1 MAGGMKTRKA
11 PTGRS
16 FSSRNPVVI
25 GAVSIVT
32 IAILVFGAFN
42 SSSLPIIGG
51 GTVYKAQFSEAAG
64 LRAGDEVR
72 IAGVRVGQVDAVTL
86 GETLVDVS
94 FRVKKQ
100 FVGDQTTASI
110 EIKTL
115 LGRKYLALDVRG
127 NRAQDPDS
135 TIPVSRTVSPFDIY
149 PAFQQLTQTA
159 DSIDTT
165 QLAKAFTTL
174 SSAFQDTPESIRG
187 VLDGLSRLSQTVA
200 SRDEALRSLLA
211 SANGVTKVLADR
223 SQDLQAILS
232 QGALLLDELN
242 QRRDAIRTLFTN
254 TSALAI
260 QLEGLV
266 ADNENTL
273 GPALDQLSGVVG
285 ILTSNLDSID
295 RSLGLLAPFYRVFA
309 NTLGNGRW
317 FDVYIQNFNA
327 SFVLQGI
334 PGLGTATVPGT

>member
-1 MAGGMKTRKA
+1 MSGGMKTRRA

-25 GAVSIVT
+25 GAVSIVV

-42 SSSLPIIGG
+42 SSDLPIIGG
-51 GTVYKAQFSEAAG
+51 GTVYTAQFSEAAG

-72 IAGVRVGQVDAVTL
+72 IAGVRVGAVDSVDLGDTAIDVT
-86 GETLVDVS
+86 
-94 FRVKKQ
+94 FRVKNQ
-100 FVGDQTTASI
+100 FVGDETTASI

-127 NRAQDPDS
+127 AKEQNPDDE
-135 TIPVSRTVSPFDIY
+135 IPLARTVSPFDIY
-149 PAFQQLTQTA
+149 PAFQQLTQTTDA
-159 DSIDTT
+159 INSD
-165 QLAKAFTTL
+165 QLAKAFSSL
-174 SSAFQDTPESIRG
+174 SSAFQDTPSSVKG

-200 SRDEALRSLLA
+200 SRDSQLRSLLA
-211 SANGVTKVLADR
+211 SANSVTAVLAAR
-223 SQDLQAILS
+223 SGDLQQLLND
-232 QGALLLDELN
+232 GGLLLDELN
-242 QRRDAIRTLFTN
+242 QRRDAIRTLLTN

-266 ADNENTL
+266 ADNDATL
-273 GPALDQLSGVVG
+273 TPALDQLSGVVD

-309 NTLGNGRW
+309 NTLGSGRW
-317 FDVYIQNFNA
+317 FDTYIQNFNV
-327 SFVLQGI
+327 SFALQGL
-334 PGLGTATVPGT
+334 PGISAVPSS

>member
-1 MAGGMKTRKA
+1 MTGMKTRKA
-11 PTGRS
+11 PTGKS

-25 GAVSIVT
+25 GAVSIVV

-42 SSSLPIIGG
+42 SDSLPIIGG
-51 GTVYKAQFSEAAG
+51 GTVYEAQFSEAAG

-72 IAGVRVGQVDAVTL
+72 IAGVRVGKVDAVDL
-86 GETLVDVS
+86 GDTTVDVT
-94 FRVKKQ
+94 FRVKNQ
-100 FVGDQTTASI
+100 FVGNETTASI

-127 NRAQDPDS
+127 GTDQDPDR
-135 TIPVSRTVSPFDIY
+135 TIPLDRTVSPFDIY

-159 DSIDTT
+159 ESIDSD
-165 QLAKAFTTL
+165 QLAQAFTSL

-200 SRDEALRSLLA
+200 SRDAQLRSLLA
-211 SANGVTKVLADR
+211 ASRSVTGVLADR
-223 SQDLQAILS
+223 SEDLQQLLND
-232 QGALLLDELN
+232 GGLLLDELN
-242 QRRDAIRTLFTN
+242 QRRDAIRTLLTN

-266 ADNENTL
+266 ADNDATL
-273 GPALDQLSGVVG
+273 TPALDQLAGVVG

-317 FDVYIQNFNA
+317 FDTYIQNFNA
-327 SFVLQGI
+327 GFVLQGI
-334 PGLGTATVPGT
+334 PGLAVPAS

>member
-1 MAGGMKTRKA
+1 MKTRKA

-25 GAVSIVT
+25 GAVSIVV

-42 SSSLPIIGG
+42 SDDLPIIGG
-51 GTVYKAQFSEAAG
+51 GTVYTAAFTEAAG

-72 IAGVRVGQVDAVTL
+72 IAGVRVGKVDAVEL
-86 GETLVDVS
+86 GDTTVDVT
-94 FRVKKQ
+94 FRVKNQ
-100 FVGDQTTASI
+100 FVGDETTASI

-127 NRAQDPDS
+127 GKEQNPDS
-135 TIPVSRTVSPFDIY
+135 TIPVDRTVSPFDIY
-149 PAFQQLTQTA
+149 PAFQQLTETTDA
-159 DSIDTT
+159 IDSD
-165 QLAKAFTTL
+165 QLAKAFTSL

-200 SRDEALRSLLA
+200 SRDAQLRSLLA
-211 SANGVTKVLADR
+211 AANNVTGILADR
-223 SQDLQAILS
+223 SADLQRLIDDGS
-232 QGALLLDELN
+232 LLLDELN
-242 QRRDAIRTLFTN
+242 QRRDAIRMLLTN

-266 ADNENTL
+266 ADNDATL
-273 GPALDQLSGVVG
+273 GPALDQLSGVIG

-295 RSLGLLAPFYRVFA
+295 RGLGLLAPFYRVFA
-309 NTLGNGRW
+309 NTLGSGRW
-317 FDVYIQNFNA
+317 FDTYIQNFNA
-327 SFVLQGI
+327 SFVLQGL
-334 PGLGTATVPGT
+334 PGLGVSGVPTG